1 MRTPLFRL
9 SVSVMGLAVRGSP
22 SSLLSR
28 EVSISNVPQFTAV
41 SLLAVTTVRK
51 SKCTYVITSSREYY
65 GLRNTAHLQSLC
77 VSVFL
82 SLLFPVLL
90 LFLCE
95 LTLEF
100 AMNIELRTLSWLWV
114 SVAQFALWLTFDSGF
129 WSFFYFCL
137 VYCHFCLVNCVCVSQ
152 AAFELIY
159 VAVRLRCLWGFLL

>member
-1 MRTPLFRL
+1 M
-9 SVSVMGLAVRGSP
+9 SGSP

-28 EVSISNVPQFTAV
+28 DVSISNVSQFTAV
-41 SLLAVTTVRK
+41 SLLAVTAVRK
-51 SKCTYVITSSREYY
+51 CKYTYVITASREYY

-95 LTLEF
+95 LTLKF
-100 AMNIELRTLSWLWV
+100 AMNINLRTLSWLWV
-114 SVAQFALWLTFDSGF
+114 SVAQFALWRTFDCVF

-137 VYCHFCLVNCVCVSQ
+137 VYCHFCLVKSVCVSQ

-159 VAVRLRCLWGFLL
+159 VTIRLRCL